1 MNIQMFVLKATSKHK
16 YYFLF
21 QCCKFSGTGC
31 SCYVANDGFFPTQNF
46 ITLAIH
52 FSCNIA

>member
-46 ITLAIH
+46 ITLGIH